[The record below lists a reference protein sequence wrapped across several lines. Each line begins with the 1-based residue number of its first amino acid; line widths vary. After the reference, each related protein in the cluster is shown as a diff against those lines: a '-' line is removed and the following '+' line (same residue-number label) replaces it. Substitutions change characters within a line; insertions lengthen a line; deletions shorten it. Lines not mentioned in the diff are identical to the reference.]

1 MVQTRQA
8 RRRQRNN
15 WSLCRL
21 CETLWTISGVCCLC
35 YLMLQ
40 PHMMLDAQRG
50 HHHPQ
55 PPKAVPHD
63 LSPLEAMLTT
73 TEALAKARGWPSRA
87 ARDALARGLEVREG
101 RPRPRRFEKGE
112 GPLCAVLMWTATFVL
127 EIAKFR
133 VFEPFVAE
141 LDAQVPSIN
150 MSALV
155 DWTELG
161 QAHTLLHVFAEHPS
175 QVLRGA
181 VATIPDGDA
190 TRTLGE
196 RVYRNVGRV
205 RAAERAK
212 RKLKRQE
219 TKAFCDTLNRSAAA
233 GVCYGRDDEPRLG
246 WMKISGFAIGTDGTM
261 LALFDDV
268 EGNIA
273 ELRAALRHAADPMF
287 PAGAVRQ
294 TAPLHLVIGRFV
306 DWPVLNDT
314 DRARV
319 NLCVE
324 RWAAALR
331 EHREPQ
337 DGTEVPYIGAT
348 ARLYELELARDD
360 AFGFF
365 ERTTHRRVPLLEGYP
380 EEYSDDESVRRKAKK
395 AKKEKKK
402 EF

>member
-1 MVQTRQA
+1 M
-8 RRRQRNN
+8 
-15 WSLCRL
+15 CRI
-21 CETLWTISGVCCLC
+21 CETLWTISGVCCLF

-40 PHMMLDAQRG
+40 PHMMLDAHRG
-50 HHHPQ
+50 HHPQ

-87 ARDALARGLEVREG
+87 ARDALARGLEVRDG

-175 QVLRGA
+175 QVLRGGA

-212 RKLKRQE
+212 RKEKRKE

-337 DGTEVPYIGAT
+337 DGTEVPYVGAT

-365 ERTTHRRVPLLEGYP
+365 ERTTHRKVPLLEGYP

>member
-1 MVQTRQA
+1 MVQTRHAA

-15 WSLCRL
+15 WSMCRL
-21 CETLWTISGVCCLC
+21 CETLWTISGICCLC

-40 PHMMLDAQRG
+40 PHLMINDHNRG
-50 HHHPQ
+50 HHPQ

-101 RPRPRRFEKGE
+101 RPRPRRFPKGE

-175 QVLRGA
+175 QILRGGA
-181 VATIPDGDA
+181 VAAIPDGDA

-268 EGNIA
+268 SG
-273 ELRAALRHAADPMF
+273 
-287 PAGAVRQ
+287 
-294 TAPLHLVIGRFV
+294 
-306 DWPVLNDT
+306 
-314 DRARV
+314 
-319 NLCVE
+319 CVE
-324 RWAAALR
+324 SKFRASHAI
-331 EHREPQ
+331 
-337 DGTEVPYIGAT
+337 DAT
-348 ARLYELELARDD
+348 SS
-360 AFGFF
+360 
-365 ERTTHRRVPLLEGYP
+365 P
-380 EEYSDDESVRRKAKK
+380 
-395 AKKEKKK
+395 
-402 EF
+402 